1 MSIKC
6 SEVVNFNICKG
17 YYSLI
22 SKMLEE
28 ELKYILDYKIILS
41 DYFKKSL
48 NLQVNL
54 GTKLGNPPEEFKNAT
69 WLDYAPILIL
79 TQQIPKIIQMQIE
92 NNKTFID
99 EIEKNVKNIDLF
111 LKDKSKSMKKFE
123 EKYQDVNNA
132 LIKRYIDAERAKISY
147 LNSIGKTEDIISKYY
162 DNKKKLD
169 MAQQNNNI
177 NNNKPGEDMKSL
189 IDKNKEYESLKKSLI
204 KDTKKLENEYIDIVK
219 NSFKYEDK
227 FIKQLNECIEGMKN
241 VSLEI
246 TDQIKEIVLIF
257 SNTLKDSFKA
267 PLNIIENNIKD
278 LTSTNVKENMN
289 NAILKTFNKEQK
301 FTYIIPSK
309 YELKSLII
317 VDNYESRFSLE
328 SKGSKGSKG
337 SKSSKKAK
345 KKRKESEWK
354 SGMVKFEDGFEE
366 MTYFED
372 DATLYTAKEIFDN
385 FQLIITNGI
394 NIKDEFD
401 KNTTKNLIS
410 KILSIMQESDPNGIA
425 EDSIITEEEKNQL
438 KALLNVHSNRVIFMH
453 KLNDYRSLCL
463 YELQDYFYKL
473 LGDLFTYIIDVSVK
487 ESDYHSVEMVIIL
500 SKTYYISLDKKTKLY
515 LQDVILN
522 HQCFKSK
529 DFWEAL
535 LIYSI
540 SKELIQSNKR
550 DSTEKDDEKKI
561 KTKNDNIVFSQL
573 LSLIDNMFDFGVDEN
588 LIKAIIE
595 PKLEFYKVDEKL
607 TKTILDVMDSKIKAK
622 NKGKK

>member
-17 YYSLI
+17 YFSLI

-28 ELKYILDYKIILS
+28 ELKYILDYKIILA

-48 NLQVNL
+48 NLQINL

-92 NNKTFID
+92 NNKSFID
-99 EIEKNVKNIDLF
+99 EIEKNIKNIDVF
-111 LKDKSKSMKKFE
+111 LKEKSKVMKKFE
-123 EKYQDVNNA
+123 EKYQEVNDA
-132 LIKRYIDAERAKISY
+132 LIKRYIEVERVKISY
-147 LNSIGKTEDIISKYY
+147 LNSIGKTEEVIANYY
-162 DNKKKLD
+162 ENKKKLD
-169 MAQQNNNI
+169 IAQQNGDKTMNEI
-177 NNNKPGEDMKSL
+177 KIL
-189 IDKNKEYESLKKSLI
+189 LDKNKEYEKMKKSLI
-204 KDTKKLENEYIDIVK
+204 KDTKKLEAEYSDAIK
-219 NSFKYEDK
+219 NSFKYEER
-227 FIKQLNECIEGMKN
+227 FIKQINECIEGMKN
-241 VSLEI
+241 VSLDI
-246 TDQIKEIVLIF
+246 TDQIKDIVLLF
-257 SNTLKDSFKA
+257 SCSLKDSFKA
-267 PLNIIENNIKD
+267 PLDVIDKNIKD

-289 NAILKTFNKEQK
+289 KAIIKTFNYEQK
-301 FTYIIPSK
+301 FTYMYPSK
-309 YELKSLII
+309 YELKSLVI

-328 SKGSKGSKG
+328 SKGSEGSKG

-345 KKRKESEWK
+345 KKKKEEAWK
-354 SGMVKFEDGFEE
+354 SGMVKFEDGVEE

-372 DATLYTAKEIFDN
+372 DCSLYTAQEIFEN

-394 NIKDEFD
+394 NIKEEFD
-401 KNTTKNLIS
+401 KNMTKNLVS
-410 KILSIMQESDPNGIA
+410 KILSYMQESDPNGIS
-425 EDSIITEEEKNQL
+425 EDSIISDEEKNQL
-438 KALLNVHSNRVIFMH
+438 KTLLNAHSNRVIFMH
-453 KLNDYRSLCL
+453 KLNDYRALCL

-500 SKTYYISLDKKTKLY
+500 SNTYYITLDKKTKLY

-522 HQCFKSK
+522 HECFKSK

-540 SKELIQSNKR
+540 SKEVVQSNKR
-550 DSTEKDDEKKI
+550 DAPGKDDEKKI
-561 KTKNDNIVFSQL
+561 KTKNDNIIFSQL
-573 LSLIDNMFDFGVDEN
+573 LSLINNMFDFGVDEN

-607 TKTILDVMDSKIKAK
+607 TKTIMDVMDSKIKGK
-622 NKGKK
+622 NKGRK

>member
-17 YYSLI
+17 YFSLI

-28 ELKYILDYKIILS
+28 ELKYILDYKIILA

-48 NLQVNL
+48 NLQINL

-92 NNKTFID
+92 NNKSFID
-99 EIEKNVKNIDLF
+99 EIEKNIKNIDVF
-111 LKDKSKSMKKFE
+111 LKEKSKVMKKFE
-123 EKYQDVNNA
+123 EKYQEVNDA
-132 LIKRYIDAERAKISY
+132 LIKRYIEVERVKISY
-147 LNSIGKTEDIISKYY
+147 LNSIGKTEEVIANYY
-162 DNKKKLD
+162 ENKKKLD
-169 MAQQNNNI
+169 MAQQNGDKTMEEIKTLLN
-177 NNNKPGEDMKSL
+177 
-189 IDKNKEYESLKKSLI
+189 KNKEYEKMKKSLI
-204 KDTKKLENEYIDIVK
+204 KDTKKLETEYNDAIK
-219 NSFKYEDK
+219 NSFKYEER
-227 FIKQLNECIEGMKN
+227 FIKQINECIEGMKN
-241 VSLEI
+241 VSLDI
-246 TDQIKEIVLIF
+246 TDQIKDIVLLF
-257 SNTLKDSFKA
+257 SCSLKDSFKA
-267 PLNIIENNIKD
+267 PLDVIDKNIKD

-289 NAILKTFNKEQK
+289 NAIKKTFNYEQK
-301 FTYIIPSK
+301 FTYMYPSK
-309 YELKSLII
+309 YELKSLVI

-328 SKGSKGSKG
+328 SKGSKDSKG

-345 KKRKESEWK
+345 KKKKEEAWK
-354 SGMVKFEDGFEE
+354 SGMVKFEDGVEE

-372 DATLYTAKEIFDN
+372 DCTLYTAQEIFEN

-394 NIKDEFD
+394 NIKEEFD
-401 KNTTKNLIS
+401 KNMTKNLVS
-410 KILSIMQESDPNGIA
+410 KILSYMQESDPNGIS
-425 EDSIITEEEKNQL
+425 EDSIISDEEKNQL
-438 KALLNVHSNRVIFMH
+438 KTLLNAHSNRVIFMH
-453 KLNDYRSLCL
+453 KLNDYRALCL

-500 SKTYYISLDKKTKLY
+500 SKTYYITLDKKTKLY

-522 HQCFKSK
+522 HECFKSK

-540 SKELIQSNKR
+540 SKEVVQSNKR
-550 DSTEKDDEKKI
+550 DAPGKDDEKKI
-561 KTKNDNIVFSQL
+561 KTKNDNIIFSQL
-573 LSLIDNMFDFGVDEN
+573 LFLIDNMFDFGVDEN

-607 TKTILDVMDSKIKAK
+607 TKTIMDVMDSKIKGK
-622 NKGKK
+622 NKGRK

>member
-1 MSIKC
+1 
-6 SEVVNFNICKG
+6 
-17 YYSLI
+17 
-22 SKMLEE
+22 
-28 ELKYILDYKIILS
+28 
-41 DYFKKSL
+41 
-48 NLQVNL
+48 
-54 GTKLGNPPEEFKNAT
+54 
-69 WLDYAPILIL
+69 
-79 TQQIPKIIQMQIE
+79 
-92 NNKTFID
+92 
-99 EIEKNVKNIDLF
+99 
-111 LKDKSKSMKKFE
+111 
-123 EKYQDVNNA
+123 
-132 LIKRYIDAERAKISY
+132 
-147 LNSIGKTEDIISKYY
+147 
-162 DNKKKLD
+162 
-169 MAQQNNNI
+169 MAQQNDNI
-177 NNNKPGEDMKSL
+177 NDKKPGEDMKSL

-345 KKRKESEWK
+345 KKKKEEEWK

-425 EDSIITEEEKNQL
+425 EDSIITEEEK
-438 KALLNVHSNRVIFMH
+438 
-453 KLNDYRSLCL
+453 
-463 YELQDYFYKL
+463 
-473 LGDLFTYIIDVSVK
+473 
-487 ESDYHSVEMVIIL
+487 
-500 SKTYYISLDKKTKLY
+500 
-515 LQDVILN
+515 
-522 HQCFKSK
+522 KS
-529 DFWEAL
+529 
-535 LIYSI
+535 
-540 SKELIQSNKR
+540 
-550 DSTEKDDEKKI
+550 I
-561 KTKNDNIVFSQL
+561 KSF
-573 LSLIDNMFDFGVDEN
+573 
-588 LIKAIIE
+588 IKCSFE
-595 PKLEFYKVDEKL
+595 
-607 TKTILDVMDSKIKAK
+607 
-622 NKGKK
+622 